1 MSKQR
6 SKVSLTSTQVD
17 IARRLGITPEV
28 YARGLMDEL
37 AQEYAWRDC
46 VMLNKWLE
54 SGWDDYVTSTM
65 TANGIRADMIKYL
78 NGEQGWKIYD
88 E

>member
-1 MSKQR
+1 MALTR
-6 SKVSLTSTQVD
+6 SEMNAAIQAGMQKAFGIDAGWHDCEMLT
-17 IARRLGITPEV
+17 
-28 YARGLMDEL
+28 
-37 AQEYAWRDC
+37 
-46 VMLNKWLE
+46 KWLE